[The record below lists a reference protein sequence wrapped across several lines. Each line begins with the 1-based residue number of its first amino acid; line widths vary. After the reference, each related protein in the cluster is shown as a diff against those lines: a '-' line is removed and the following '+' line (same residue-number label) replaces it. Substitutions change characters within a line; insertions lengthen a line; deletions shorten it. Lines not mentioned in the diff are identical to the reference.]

1 MKKFAVFD
9 IDGTLIRWQLYHGLV
24 DQLAKEGHVSQ
35 DQRTAI
41 KNARMS
47 WKNRHHEDTF
57 TDYQTTLVSVFHD
70 ILHSLPVEA
79 FDRAIDTVFDTYKDQ
94 VYTYTRDL
102 LKTLKQQGYTL
113 FAISG
118 SHHEIIKKL
127 ADYYGFDDAVG
138 NEYQR
143 NVHTFTG
150 KHQYVVENKPEIL
163 KKLVAK
169 HGVGWGKSIAVGDS
183 GSDASLLK
191 LVEQPIAFNPDR
203 KLLVTA
209 KEHGWAL
216 VIERKNVIYN
226 LEQIDGRYLLV

>member
-35 DQRTAI
+35 DQHATI
-41 KNARMS
+41 KNARMA
-47 WKNRHHEDTF
+47 WKNRHHDHTF
-57 TDYQTTLVSVFHD
+57 SDYQSTLVKVFHD
-70 ILHSLPVEA
+70 ILHSLPADA

-143 NVHTFTG
+143 DNNSFTG
-150 KHQYVVENKPEIL
+150 MHQYTVDNKPEIL
-163 KKLVAK
+163 KKLVERHDVSWAE
-169 HGVGWGKSIAVGDS
+169 SIAVGDS
-183 GSDASLLK
+183 GSDASILE
-191 LVEQPIAFNPDR
+191 LVERPIAFNPDQ
-203 KLLVTA
+203 KLFA
-209 KEHGWAL
+209 IAREHGWTI

-226 LEQIDGRYLLV
+226 LEQSDGRYLLV